1 MKGLEFWEVES
12 DLLCQ
17 SQSGQD
23 GVEDQE
29 GFMLFDPGMLIPQ
42 CELRLERHIWPHR
55 IARKCYSLAK
65 D

>member
-1 MKGLEFWEVES
+1 M
-12 DLLCQ
+12 CQ

-29 GFMLFDPGMLIPQ
+29 GFMLFENPGMLTPQ
-42 CELRLERHIWPHR
+42 CELHLERHIWPQL
-55 IARKCYSLAK
+55 IARKGYSLAK

>member
-12 DLLCQ
+12 DLSCQ

-55 IARKCYSLAK
+55 IA
-65 D
+65 